1 MERLP
6 TRIEPMTKTP
16 RKSDLAARKQPRQ
29 RRSADMVGFIL
40 EAAARILDEHGIA
53 RFNTN
58 AVAER
63 AGVSIGSLYQYF
75 PSKQAL
81 LAALVQA
88 DLDQFC
94 AALKQVIE
102 ANRTSDLTTALTP
115 LAACVMDHQ
124 FARPQ
129 LAMILDEA
137 EVNLEMHDHARLAL
151 GQVQNLIDEFL
162 IPYLPNLP
170 ASARASAAQDIIG
183 MTRGMVDT
191 AVQSGADDRTDL
203 QARLILAIQSYIQ
216 GRASYSS

>member
-1 MERLP
+1 
-6 TRIEPMTKTP
+6 MTKTP
-16 RKSDLAARKQPRQ
+16 RKTGLAARKQPRQ
-29 RRSADMVGFIL
+29 RRSADTVAVIL
-40 EAAARILDEHGIA
+40 EAAARILDEHGFV

-81 LAALVQA
+81 LAALVHG
-88 DLDQFC
+88 DLDHFC
-94 AALKQVIE
+94 ATLKQIIE
-102 ANRTSDLTTALTP
+102 ANRSADLTTALSQ

-129 LAMILDEA
+129 LALILDEA
-137 EVNLEMHDHARLAL
+137 EVNLDMHDHASHAL
-151 GQVQNLIDEFL
+151 GQVQNLIDHFL

-170 ASARASAAQDIIG
+170 ASARANAALDIIG

-191 AVQSGADDRTDL
+191 AVQTGAGDHADL
-203 QARLILAIQSYIQ
+203 QARLILAIQGYIQ